1 MTGFAGT
8 VFSGLSVLAIEDV
21 EDAGGAVVVRART
34 RGRAAACPGCGEEAG
49 RVRGCRERTAAGVP
63 AGGRRAGLKVRARR
77 MRCPALDGKVQASR
91 EQVPGV
97 LERCQ
102 RRTARLSGQVS
113 AAVRELAGRSPRRGG
128 GTGSRE

>member
-1 MTGFAGT
+1 
-8 VFSGLSVLAIEDV
+8 
-21 EDAGGAVVVRART
+21 
-34 RGRAAACPGCGEEAG
+34 
-49 RVRGCRERTAAGVP
+49 
-63 AGGRRAGLKVRARR
+63 